1 MPPSAQELLLIL
13 KARDDASKVIHGV
26 GGTLQQFGEQA
37 VKLGSKLTLG
47 ITTPLALIGRQA
59 ITVAGDFEAAMNVLS
74 ISARSSGTALEE
86 LNRAAIRV
94 GADTEL
100 IGIDAMQAADAMT
113 NFYKAG
119 LTTADIFGGEGGLNS
134 YLEEGASLT
143 GALRAAVDLAAASEL
158 DLGQASDVVAIAMAT
173 FGLQAEEA
181 TRITDAFVRA
191 ADASVTSVP
200 ELTEALSAVG
210 PTAAAFGWTLE
221 DLNTALAILS
231 ERGIRGSEAGTN
243 LKSMMTNL
251 MRPTDDVA
259 ATLQELGVALYDS
272 NGQMVDLRSIISQ
285 LEQSMAGMTEEQRN
299 MAVQT
304 LAGTYGMKAM
314 QTLLAEGAAGW
325 DAMTAAVE
333 SAASTQEVA
342 AARTQG
348 FSAAMEQLHGAV
360 QTFLIQAATP
370 LMSRFVTPFIQ
381 QITAI
386 LGKAIDLDPKII
398 ALGVGFLGLLA
409 AAGPVVT
416 AIGALATIIG
426 ALVSPVGL
434 VVAGIVALTAAF
446 VQANGG
452 IGPTIEKL
460 KTLATALQEGIQ
472 PALQKLRDLWDA
484 VWPHIHELTTRVVQD
499 ITEFVKPLIA
509 DMAAFFER
517 QMGKIKAWVDENW
530 PLIEQT
536 IITVLTA
543 IQTAW
548 EAVWP
553 YLEQV
558 LGGVWEGI
566 KILVSGALDV
576 VLGLIKAAMQLINGD
591 WEGAWETFKGVLTT
605 IWETVVGL
613 VENWLNTILGLFGT
627 DLAKLGSDIA
637 KFFTELPAKVDGWLS
652 EMINAISGWANEMID
667 AGIQLIAGFIEGIK
681 QKALD
686 VANAA
691 EDVVQAAING
701 VKNLLG
707 IHSPS
712 TVFAEI
718 GLNTMLGLAEGLSE
732 GQRAVLN
739 ELANII
745 QGIAAG
751 ITDMMAAITAASSWQ
766 PVESLTGQMENL
778 MARVS
783 ELVGAVGTLSAIHRL
798 DNVRPAAEWAQRV
811 QEMVGLIRP
820 AIESII
826 ALTNMPAIRS
836 LETQLDWFTGRLN
849 EVVDWISALAT
860 SFEAEA
866 IGRAV
871 VFADAV
877 GVVVGLIAPAVD
889 ALVALAEYDGATYSA
904 AASQQMALN
913 LSDTLE
919 NFVYL
924 AGIWEQ
930 EAVDAAAAF
939 ADSARAVADLIR
951 PAVDALIALATYDA
965 STYSAAASQ
974 QFALNLSDT
983 LENIV
988 YIARLW
994 EQEAVDAA
1002 ATFAE
1007 SASRVVSVVR
1017 PAVEALAALAT
1028 YEVVMDLPTLILG
1041 FSTQLYQLVKALN
1054 VLSLGF
1060 KTEATQ
1066 AAGTLYAAV
1075 QQVVGVVKPAVDALA
1090 ALMLYEIVWDMPDRV
1105 HAFATQLYYLVTALN
1120 TLSLGFSVE
1129 ATQSAATLYAAI
1141 NSIVGVVKPGIDAV
1155 MALAD
1160 YEPVQL
1166 LETQLDWFVTQ
1177 LLTVVDWLQAAASD
1191 YETEGYTAAGA
1202 FYQAAGQIVAIVK
1215 PGIDALTALFD
1226 YRPVE
1231 ELPATLARF
1240 TGQLFYL
1247 LDELNR
1253 LASGYEVEGYA
1264 AAAAFFQAASEI
1276 IGIVKPGVDALAA
1289 LAEYKLVADLRGK
1302 FNNFA
1307 AQLSYVLQ
1315 KLNTLAADYN
1325 VSVSEDAVLFYT
1337 SVEQLIKVLKP
1348 ALDGLGQ
1355 LFEYEGGDVKAKF
1368 GVFRTDLAT
1377 LLTEMGKAAADLAG
1391 AGVSNAKLFQFA
1403 CEDITDA
1410 FLIGL
1415 SALGT
1420 LESST
1425 AGASAAAALHAFA
1438 EAAKTAMQAAAGHV
1452 QAGLDNILRTLTAY
1466 RSRIYEAGVA
1476 LGQSLQAGLTAGSLS
1491 VPFTPPAPAP
1501 TGGATNVTN
1510 IYNLNANYAQTESE
1524 ASLSDTVVMLQM
1536 ATS

>member
-200 ELTEALSAVG
+200 ELTEALTAVG

-333 SAASTQEVA
+333 SAASAQEVA

-766 PVESLTGQMENL
+766 PVESLTGQLDNL

-783 ELVGAVGTLSAIHRL
+783 EVVGAVGTLSAIHRL
-798 DNVRPAAEWAQRV
+798 ENVRPAAEWAQRV
-811 QEMVGLIRP
+811 QEMVGLIQP
-820 AIESII
+820 AID
-826 ALTNMPAIRS
+826 ALLSLTEMPEIRS

-866 IGRAV
+866 IARAA

-877 GVVVGLIAPAVD
+877 GGVVDLIRPAVD
-889 ALVALAEYDGATYSA
+889 ALTALADYDGATYSA
-904 AASQQMALN
+904 QASQQLALH

-924 AGIWEQ
+924 AGMWEQ
-930 EAVDAAAAF
+930 EAVDGAAAF
-939 ADSARAVADLIR
+939 AE
-951 PAVDALIALATYDA
+951 
-965 STYSAAASQ
+965 SAA
-974 QFALNLSDT
+974 
-983 LENIV
+983 
-988 YIARLW
+988 
-994 EQEAVDAA
+994 
-1002 ATFAE
+1002 
-1007 SASRVVSVVR
+1007 RVVSIVK
-1017 PAVEALAALAT
+1017 PAIDALAALAT

-1041 FSTQLYQLVKALN
+1041 FSTQLYQLVRALN

-1060 KTEATQ
+1060 AGEATKAAAEIYQ
-1066 AAGTLYAAV
+1066 AAQT
-1075 QQVVGVVKPAVDALA
+1075 VVGIVKPAVDALA
-1090 ALMLYEIVWDMPDRV
+1090 ALMLYEIVWDMPTLILG
-1105 HAFATQLYYLVTALN
+1105 FSTQLYQLVNALN
-1120 TLSLGFSVE
+1120 VLSLGFDVE
-1129 ATQSAATLYAAI
+1129 GTQAAATLYQAI
-1141 NSIVGVVKPGIDAV
+1141 NQIVGVVQPGIDAV
-1155 MALAD
+1155 MALAT
-1160 YEPVQL
+1160 YEPVQM

-1177 LLTVVDWLQAAASD
+1177 LLTVVDWLEAAARG
-1191 YETEGYTAAGA
+1191 YEVEGYTAAGT
-1202 FYQAAGQIVAIVK
+1202 FYQAAGQIVNIVQ
-1215 PGIDALTALFD
+1215 PGIDALTALFN

-1240 TGQLFYL
+1240 SGQLFYL

-1253 LASGYEVEGYA
+1253 LASGYAVEGYA
-1264 AAAAFFQAASEI
+1264 AAAAFFQAAEQI

-1337 SVEQLIKVLKP
+1337 SVEQLIKVLEP

-1377 LLTEMGKAAADLAG
+1377 LLAEMGKAAADLAG
-1391 AGVSNAKLFQFA
+1391 IGVSNAKLFQFA

-1476 LGQSLQAGLTAGSLS
+1476 LGQSLQAGLTTGSLS
-1491 VPFTPPAPAP
+1491 VPFTPPSPVP
-1501 TGGATNVTN
+1501 TGGNTTVINN
-1510 IYNLNANYAQTESE
+1510 YNLNANYAQTESE